1 MRGRLDYI
9 LLQLAADY
17 QRELRRVVRVLIGL
31 LEPVLIL
38 MIGAATF
45 SVVVA
50 LYLPIFNLVDVIK

>member
-1 MRGRLDYI
+1 LRGRLDYI